1 MRSKILLMLIA
12 ALFSQYAAAGAHE
25 EKSEASEA
33 LAKSQSCIECHEN
46 LEVVLANQGVD
57 TITAKS
63 DAIRAGDT
71 SHPPGGPQNL
81 SDDVIAEI
89 AKILDRGAL

>member
-25 EKSEASEA
+25 EKSPASEA

-57 TITAKS
+57 TITAKIKS
-63 DAIRAGDT
+63 IRAGDAK
-71 SHPPGGPQNL
+71 HPPGVGGL
-81 SDDVIAEI
+81 REEEIAEV
-89 AKILDRGAL
+89 AAILDRGAL